1 MTAATGASRPGP
13 EATSTT
19 TTSATSSAIVDEE
32 HLPLAGIRVIE
43 FSHMVM
49 GPSCGMILADLGA
62 EVIKVEPRGRGD
74 KTRYLPGSGSGLFP
88 AFNRNKKSVQLD
100 IAEATD
106 REVALSLIESADV
119 LLENFRVGKM
129 ESMGYGYEE
138 LSAHNPGLIYC
149 SLKGFLP
156 GPYGTRSALDEVV
169 QMLGGLAYMT
179 GPPGQ
184 PLRAGAS
191 VNDIMGGMFG
201 VIGVLSALRMRERTG
216 RGQVINSALF
226 ENNAFLVGTHMAQSQ
241 LTDEP
246 LRPMPT
252 RMATWAVYD
261 IFRDR
266 DGSQI
271 FVAAVSDGQW
281 RDLCEEFGLTTLLA
295 DPALEDN
302 QGRVDQRERI
312 HRTLQAAL
320 SELDLDAIEEKCTRR
335 GLPVARVNTPGDLT
349 TDEHL
354 VASGALA
361 STGLPPPP
369 DADAGKRI
377 DLPLLPLTLDG
388 RHLGLRS
395 DVPAPGEHNDVYRGG
410 TLGEDPAGPRTED
423 PAGPVGTSTTSS
435 TTGTCNDNSQHGI

>member
-1 MTAATGASRPGP
+1 M
-13 EATSTT
+13 
-19 TTSATSSAIVDEE
+19 SATEQ
-32 HLPLAGIRVIE
+32 LPLAGIRVIE

-88 AFNRNKKSVQLD
+88 AFNRNKLSVQLD
-100 IAEATD
+100 IAEAAD
-106 REVALSLIESADV
+106 RDATLSLIDSADV
-119 LLENFRVGKM
+119 LLENFRDGKM
-129 ESMGYGYEE
+129 ESMGYGYAE
-138 LSAHNPGLIYC
+138 LAARNAGLIYC
-149 SLKGFLP
+149 SLKGFLA
-156 GPYGTRSALDEVV
+156 GPYGKRSALDEVV

-201 VIGVLSALRMRERTG
+201 VIGVLSALRVREQTG

-241 LTDEP
+241 LSDEP

-266 DGSQI
+266 LDHQI

-281 RDLCEEFGLTTLLA
+281 RDLCEEFGLRTLLD
-295 DPALEDN
+295 DPALADN

-312 HRTLQAAL
+312 HSELQAAL
-320 SELDLDAIEEKCTRR
+320 AQLDLATIEEKCTRR
-335 GLPVARVNTPGDLT
+335 GLPVARVNTPADLR

-354 VASGALA
+354 STSGALV
-361 STGLPPPP
+361 STGIPT
-369 DADAGKRI
+369 GERV
-377 DLPLLPLTLDG
+377 DLPLLPVTFDG

-395 DVPAPGEHNDVYRGG
+395 DVPAPGEHNE
-410 TLGEDPAGPRTED
+410 LIFGPPEPFT
-423 PAGPVGTSTTSS
+423 
-435 TTGTCNDNSQHGI
+435 

>member
-1 MTAATGASRPGP
+1 MSPASAVTAES
-13 EATSTT
+13 
-19 TTSATSSAIVDEE
+19 
-32 HLPLAGIRVIE
+32 LPLTGIRVIE

-100 IAEATD
+100 IAEARD
-106 REVALSLIESADV
+106 RETALSLIESADV

-138 LSAHNPGLIYC
+138 LSARNPGLVYC

-156 GPYGTRSALDEVV
+156 GPYGRRAALDEVV

-201 VIGVLSALRMRERTG
+201 VIGVLSALRLRERTG
-216 RGQVINSALF
+216 RGQVVNSALF
-226 ENNAFLVGTHMAQSQ
+226 ENNAFLVGTHMAQAQ

-266 DGSQI
+266 HGSQI

-281 RDLCEEFGLTTLLA
+281 RDLCEEFGLDDLLA
-295 DPALEDN
+295 DPDLDDN
-302 QGRVDQRERI
+302 QGRVDQRDRI
-312 HRTLQAAL
+312 HRTLQSAL
-320 SELDLDAIEEKCTRR
+320 SALDLDAIEAKCTRR
-335 GLPVARVNTPGDLT
+335 GLPVARVNTPADLT
-349 TDEHL
+349 ADEHL
-354 VASGALA
+354 VVSGALA
-361 STGLPPPP
+361 STGLPPPSEAEDGP
-369 DADAGKRI
+369 RI

-388 RHLGLRS
+388 RRLGLRS
-395 DVPAPGEHNDVYRGG
+395 DVPAPGEHNAELRDH
-410 TLGEDPAGPRTED
+410 LGVDRPDGPD
-423 PAGPVGTSTTSS
+423 TTA
-435 TTGTCNDNSQHGI
+435 TDNPEEF